1 MSEEKS
7 LDLVTGQE
15 GKDKFEEALKNLN
28 NMEVEDFEV
37 VEAND
42 PELEALE
49 EEALQFNPTNIPYEK
64 IYNQEGEL
72 ANPITKGD
80 PYLNPFM
87 SRREKR
93 RLIRKATKHPKN
105 NKKGVRLIVTKFA
118 RGKFVK
124 TYVER
129 QVTPE
134 GKVIIHN
141 RMKLK

>member
-1 MSEEKS
+1 MSEEKNEIKVYTDE
-7 LDLVTGQE
+7 L
-15 GKDKFEEALKNLN
+15 GKENFEKALQT
-28 NMEVEDFEV
+28 EVDESGVEI

-87 SRREKR
+87 NRREKK

-124 TYVER
+124 TYVEK